1 MNVHLAVDEATEWLE
16 PDGLG
21 GFASGTSSGVRTRR
35 YHALLLTAT
44 TPPTGRMVLVN
55 GLDAWLENRERSAV
69 STEREYLSRQ
79 RYAPGVVVPAGAAAV
94 ESFEN
99 DPWPTWV
106 YRLRDGTRIEQELFV
121 PRGLSLVAIRWRV
134 NGSST
139 PKTLAVRPFLSGR
152 DLHAL

>member
-1 MNVHLAVDEATEWLE
+1 MDGAGSALHRGSGPHPKLCRARARTGAEPAAAGLEPQMKPRLAVDDFTEWLE
-16 PDGLG
+16 SDGQG

-106 YRLRDGTRIEQELFV
+106 YRL
-121 PRGLSLVAIRWRV
+121 
-134 NGSST
+134 
-139 PKTLAVRPFLSGR
+139 
-152 DLHAL
+152 